1 MNNEIETKTKMSKA
15 SDNLNK
21 NKYMKLIN
29 ETFLIDT
36 FDKVLKSGD
45 LQKLIN
51 LKKTNSN
58 ELEEH
63 LISMS
68 ITSEQ
73 QKMIQSLNI
82 DEKTEKY
89 LSSELKE
96 YFFKKITDFIYST
109 KKIITKDEFN
119 QNNIDNQIV
128 IGSSGAIIDI
138 PENVSTILDYN
149 KRFSDNS
156 LVITDGINLILDHN
170 SIRIQVIGMEGFA
183 PQMNCKFSFCLN
195 KDE

>member
-1 MNNEIETKTKMSKA
+1 MSKV

-51 LKKTNSN
+51 LKKSNSN

-128 IGSSGAIIDI
+128 IGSSGAIMDI

-156 LVITDGINLILDHN
+156 LVITDGINLILDYN

-183 PQMNCKFSFCLN
+183 PQMNCKFSFCI
-195 KDE
+195 D

>member
-1 MNNEIETKTKMSKA
+1 
-15 SDNLNK
+15 
-21 NKYMKLIN
+21 MKLIN

-51 LKKTNSN
+51 VKKSESN

-73 QKMIQSLNI
+73 HKLIQSLNI
-82 DEKTEKY
+82 DEKVEKY
-89 LSSELKE
+89 LLSELKE
-96 YFFKKITDFIYST
+96 HFFKKITDFIYSN
-109 KKIITKDEFN
+109 KKIIQKNELG
-119 QNNIDNQIV
+119 QNIDNQIV
-128 IGSSGAIIDI
+128 IGSSGAIMDI
-138 PENVSTILDYN
+138 PENISTILDYN

-156 LVITDGINLILDHN
+156 LAITDSIDLILDYN
-170 SIRIQVIGMEGFA
+170 SIRIQTIGMEGFA
-183 PQMNCKFSFCLN
+183 PQMNCKFSFCLS
-195 KDE
+195 DSE

>member
-1 MNNEIETKTKMSKA
+1 MSKA

-128 IGSSGAIIDI
+128 IGSSGAIMDI

-183 PQMNCKFSFCLN
+183 PQMNCKFSFCLAVS
-195 KDE
+195 E

>member
-1 MNNEIETKTKMSKA
+1 MKQIE
-15 SDNLNK
+15 
-21 NKYMKLIN
+21 

-36 FDKVLKSGD
+36 FDKVLKSKD

-51 LKKTNSN
+51 LKKSDSN

-63 LISMS
+63 SISMS

-109 KKIITKDEFN
+109 KKIIQKDELDH
-119 QNNIDNQIV
+119 NNIDNQIV
-128 IGSSGAIIDI
+128 IGSSGAIMDI

-156 LVITDGINLILDHN
+156 LVITGSINLILDYN
-170 SIRIQVIGMEGFA
+170 SIRIQVIGMEGFT
-183 PQMNCKFSFCLN
+183 PQMNCKFSFCLA
-195 KDE
+195 DSE